1 MLAHVLAGHQGVLL
15 ECGFK
20 ARPPRKAAYVAHPRL
35 AVLGDHQCADI
46 ADWAEAPHDE
56 FDAVN
61 GIVRASGCRR
71 SLVQGESMLEV
82 RNTIVQWRYPA
93 VSHDPIG
100 SGIAVGEAAVG
111 VRAQGAARLLLL
123 LLRKVL
129 RSRTVDV
136 GTRSPGRGRCGG
148 A

>member
-1 MLAHVLAGHQGVLL
+1 MCRYSRLGGSAHGNLMRQ
-15 ECGFK
+15 
-20 ARPPRKAAYVAHPRL
+20 R
-35 AVLGDHQCADI
+35 
-46 ADWAEAPHDE
+46 
-56 FDAVN
+56 
-61 GIVRASGCRR
+61 IVRASGCRH
-71 SLVQGESMLEV
+71 SVQGESMLEV

-129 RSRTVDV
+129 RTRTVDV